1 MGKET
6 ETGADEV
13 VRRIR
18 DEHAKL
24 LRDKS
29 NKEIIEFFRS
39 TAEAFRKRTRTKG
52 RGTATKRMQPSARKA
67 RRG

>member
-6 ETGADEV
+6 ETGAVEV

-52 RGTATKRMQPSARKA
+52 RGTANKRMQPSARKA

>member
-6 ETGADEV
+6 ETGAVEV

-39 TAEAFRKRTRTKG
+39 TAEAFTKRTRTKG
-52 RGTATKRMQPSARKA
+52 RGTATKRIQPSARKA